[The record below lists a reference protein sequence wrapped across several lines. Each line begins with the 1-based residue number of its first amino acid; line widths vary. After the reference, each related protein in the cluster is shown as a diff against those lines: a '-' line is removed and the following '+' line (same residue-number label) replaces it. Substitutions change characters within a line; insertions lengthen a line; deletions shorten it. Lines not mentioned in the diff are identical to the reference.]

1 MVRSA
6 AAVSIQGPKIPL
18 MAVVLRAFS
27 ILGMGS
33 GAAAA
38 ILLLIAAEWL
48 WAGVAA
54 AVAIPFGGLMFAV
67 ERLLAGAGAS
77 DGEAPPLH

>member
-1 MVRSA
+1 MLRSA
-6 AAVSIQGPKIPL
+6 AAVSIQGPPIPI
-18 MAVVLRAFS
+18 MAVVLRVFS
-27 ILGMGS
+27 ILGMGL

-54 AVAIPFGGLMFAV
+54 AVAIPFGGLMFVV
-67 ERLLAGAGAS
+67 ERLLASTRTS
-77 DGEAPPLH
+77 DSQAPPLH